1 MAEKASTADEHYAE
15 IDPTLIDEL
24 RRCEDVTLVL
34 KCCFTKVL
42 KPGVKVYLSGSGE
55 CLGAWNPKAAI
66 CFGDGE
72 VFEFKVPASQIP
84 LNFKFVVMEEN
95 RVIWQR
101 GPNID
106 IKGPDQTFSVTV
118 ALYGGDDWRTYSWA
132 LVSNAAVNVDV
143 QSKRSV
149 PYQLARLLTKSREE
163 CKGLQSHVE
172 SLSEQLESLT
182 KEEEK
187 KEEEEEDDSV
197 LDETAKLR
205 AQNLNLIGRLEELTK
220 ELESREKEMREK
232 IREQDEI
239 KKERDELRRDVNR
252 SLDTT
257 RGPGLQSQ
265 LDYEKRKTEKLQED
279 LAKLKKISSQSQAD
293 YEALKVK
300 MVALETELSAVKNEE
315 EEKVKCA
322 ENRLREEYQAELESQ
337 LELCEKEFKGQLA
350 KSQSESEELRV
361 CLRKEAEKHLAKL
374 KSDRDA
380 FSHHIDQL
388 KEMNDRSEA
397 RLAEAVSE
405 RDALKDRT
413 VELEVMS
420 QQTEALLAESL
431 SEREALKDRTRRLE
445 VMSQQIEGQLVEAV
459 RERDESLSERDAL
472 SQLLQQ
478 LKETSQQIG
487 AQLAKSLR
495 ERDDSLRAGDVLK
508 ERMQELEVMSQQTEA
523 KLAESL
529 MEREALRQQTQDL
542 EMISQQIEL
551 QLAASLR
558 EHEDSLKELGNA
570 LRERDALSHQ
580 IQQLEEHLAVSLREK
595 DEIVTEHDEAL
606 RESEA
611 LSQQVEQLKAQL
623 AKSLSEQEA
632 LKRRQEEFAD
642 DTDAGLSDLGVRY
655 KALFEELETE
665 RAKEEL
671 RLKEDLNRLK
681 SDHDQL
687 RVQLAESLSEC
698 KALKDL
704 QADAAVSAVDS
715 DKSSQITAEVAALET
730 EREQLKSENDQLK
743 DDLRKERNVQ
753 QTKLNSFKSYLQSFE
768 GQVTS
773 LRECLE
779 KETLRLDEGR
789 VINVCRSPKAL
800 RHPSRIVCRN
810 RAGTTAQQKK
820 QSINRLK
827 SFGIFFLSYFYT

>member
-698 KALKDL
+698 KSLKERQMD
-704 QADAAVSAVDS
+704 VTVNNAVDS
-715 DKSSQITAEVAALET
+715 DKSSQLTSEVAALAT
-730 EREQLKSENDQLK
+730 ERDQLKSENDQLK
-743 DDLRKERNVQ
+743 DDLKQERNVQ
-753 QTKLNSFKSYLQSFE
+753 QAKLNSFKSSLQSFE

-773 LRECLE
+773 LRERLE
-779 KETLRLDEGR
+779 KETLRLDEGKG
-789 VINVCRSPKAL
+789 IWSSKSL
-800 RHPSRIVCRN
+800 SRLSKVVVFV
-810 RAGTTAQQKK
+810 
-820 QSINRLK
+820 L
-827 SFGIFFLSYFYT
+827 GIIIAIILQD

>member
-232 IREQDEI
+232 IRERDEI

-459 RERDESLSERDAL
+459 RERDASLSERDAF
-472 SQLLQQ
+472 SQRVQQ
-478 LKETSQQIG
+478 LKERSQQIG
-487 AQLAKSLR
+487 AQSVKSLR
-495 ERDDSLRAGDVLK
+495 ERDDSLRACDILK
-508 ERMQELEVMSQQTEA
+508 ERIQALEVMSQQTELQ
-523 KLAESL
+523 LAESL
-529 MEREALRQQTQDL
+529 
-542 EMISQQIEL
+542 
-551 QLAASLR
+551 
-558 EHEDSLKELGNA
+558 
-570 LRERDALSHQ
+570 RERGALCHQ
-580 IQQLEEHLAVSLREK
+580 IQQQEELLAVSLRK
-595 DEIVTEHDEAL
+595 QDESLKE
-606 RESEA
+606 REA

>member
-232 IREQDEI
+232 IRERDEI

-459 RERDESLSERDAL
+459 RERDASLSERDAF
-472 SQLLQQ
+472 SQRVQQ
-478 LKETSQQIG
+478 LKERSQQIG
-487 AQLAKSLR
+487 AQSVKSLR
-495 ERDDSLRAGDVLK
+495 ERDDSLRACDILK
-508 ERMQELEVMSQQTEA
+508 ERIQALEVMSQQTELQ
-523 KLAESL
+523 LAESL
-529 MEREALRQQTQDL
+529 
-542 EMISQQIEL
+542 
-551 QLAASLR
+551 
-558 EHEDSLKELGNA
+558 
-570 LRERDALSHQ
+570 RERGALCHQ
-580 IQQLEEHLAVSLREK
+580 IQQQEELLAVSLRK
-595 DEIVTEHDEAL
+595 QDESLKE
-606 RESEA
+606 REA

-698 KALKDL
+698 KSLKERQMD
-704 QADAAVSAVDS
+704 VTVNNAVDS
-715 DKSSQITAEVAALET
+715 DKSSQLTSEVAALAT
-730 EREQLKSENDQLK
+730 ERDQLKSENDQLK
-743 DDLRKERNVQ
+743 DDLKQERNVQ
-753 QTKLNSFKSYLQSFE
+753 QAKLNSFKSSLQSFE

-773 LRECLE
+773 LRERLE
-779 KETLRLDEGR
+779 KETLRLDEGKG
-789 VINVCRSPKAL
+789 IWSSKSL
-800 RHPSRIVCRN
+800 SRLSKVVVFV
-810 RAGTTAQQKK
+810 
-820 QSINRLK
+820 L
-827 SFGIFFLSYFYT
+827 GIIIAIILQD